1 MIECLILPLVPLL
14 LLTAPASD
22 DLSAD
27 VTLQQDISYGS
38 DPVQRFD
45 VYLPPHPQNAPIL
58 FMVHGEAW
66 RVGDKKNER
75 VVDSKVGHWVTEGI
89 IFVSVN
95 YP

>member
-45 VYLPPHPQNAPIL
+45 VYLPPHPQNVPIL
-58 FMVHGEAW
+58 FMVHGEARPW
-66 RVGDKKNER
+66 MISCAALDGL
-75 VVDSKVGHWVTEGI
+75 
-89 IFVSVN
+89 
-95 YP
+95 